1 MYHSER
7 AVDSF
12 TYLGC
17 TRSRDVNINVEV
29 NNRIAKASAAYGRLR
44 KYIWEPRGLRTTTKL
59 NVYRA
64 VVLTTFLHA
73 CETWTVYSR
82 HAKQLNHFHTSC
94 LRRLLWINWQDKT
107 LDSEVLRRACIPS
120 IYTLLQKAR
129 LRWAGH
135 LVRMSDSR
143 LPKKILYGKL
153 SSGKS
158 SAGGQKKRY
167 KDSLKVSVKDF
178 GICDNTWEILAKNRS
193 ALRAGITSGAH
204 SVEAR
209 RLARRR
215 NMLPEKPEPEV
226 LLLLAPRTHVRRAG
240 KTVMLGSDSSDT
252 PHSSPT

>member
-143 LPKKILYGKL
+143 LPKKNTLWQTLLGKKL
-153 SSGKS
+153 SWRSEK
-158 SAGGQKKRY
+158 
-167 KDSLKVSVKDF
+167 
-178 GICDNTWEILAKNRS
+178 EI
-193 ALRAGITSGAH
+193 
-204 SVEAR
+204 
-209 RLARRR
+209 
-215 NMLPEKPEPEV
+215 
-226 LLLLAPRTHVRRAG
+226 
-240 KTVMLGSDSSDT
+240 
-252 PHSSPT
+252 